1 VSRGELDR
9 VIRRAV
15 ELQFEEGTERAGPG
29 HLDEEEVLRIAGEV
43 GIEERFVRRALGE
56 LKADRLLPARLDD
69 QSPLVR
75 FFGEAIAQA
84 HRVVPGTLER
94 VEAHLGEYLRVRETL
109 SPVRSRRGQSIWE
122 PHPGVFAH
130 IARSLRVKGYRYE
143 LSRVTA
149 LHVSISPM
157 EEGFVLVSLAADLRK
172 SRTENAAGWGIGLGT
187 AGAVVGAAVGLV
199 GTLFLSI
206 PAVVAAPVFVVP
218 AAAGGTLLGL
228 RLGRAPFRR
237 MVDRVRQAAEGVLD
251 QLER

>member
-1 VSRGELDR
+1 

-29 HLDEEEVLRIAGEV
+29 QLDEQEVLRIAGEV
-43 GIEERFVRRALGE
+43 GIEERFVRQALGE
-56 LKADRLLPARLDD
+56 LKADRLLPAPLDD

-75 FFGEAIAQA
+75 FFGGATTRA
-84 HRVVPGTLER
+84 HRVVPGTVER
-94 VEAHLGEYLRVRETL
+94 VEAELGEHLRVRETL
-109 SPVRSRRGQSIWE
+109 SPVRSRRGQSVWE
-122 PHPGVFAH
+122 PHPGVFSH

-172 SRTENAAGWGIGLGT
+172 SRAENAAGWGIGFGAGGAV
-187 AGAVVGAAVGLV
+187 AGAAAGVVVTLV
-199 GTLFLSI
+199 LSV
-206 PAVVAAPVFVVP
+206 PAVVAAPLFVIP
-218 AAAGGTLLGL
+218 AAGGGALLGL
-228 RLGRAPFRR
+228 RLGRGPFRR